1 MRPAIVLSLWAATT
15 VAGFWWYDGRY
26 RLPVPAQPA
35 EKPSIG
41 TSLVEPGAKATLLAF
56 YSPSC
61 ACSRFA
67 VAHIRKLE
75 HDYKAAGLNVLVVI
89 EDGDE
94 GPDGLKSLVDAQGKI
109 ARAFG
114 VPAAPGAVVLDAK
127 GKIVY
132 TGGFNVA
139 RFCDDS
145 KTAFAQAAIVATL
158 ADKSPAISHG
168 EFYGCA
174 MPARS

>member
-1 MRPAIVLSLWAATT
+1 MRPSIVLGLWAATT

-26 RLPVPAQPA
+26 RLPVPARVA

-41 TSLVEPGAKATLLAF
+41 ATLVEPDAKVTLLAF

-67 VAHIRKLE
+67 EPHIRKLE
-75 HDYKAAGLNVLVVI
+75 QDYKAAGLKVRVVI

-94 GPDGLKSLVDAQGKI
+94 GPDGLISRVDVKGKI

-114 VPAAPGAVVLDAK
+114 VPAAPGAVVLDAN
-127 GKIVY
+127 GKVVY

-145 KTAFAQAAIVATL
+145 KTAFAQAAIVAAL
-158 ADKSPAISHG
+158 ANKAPAITHG

-174 MPARS
+174 MPARN